1 MKRMKI
7 PFKKEGHI
15 DSLGERFYT
24 KSHEL
29 DWTERG
35 ILEDDP
41 EAKIVLDILD
51 LQIRVEEMEEKSSV
65 NPTLNQGESM
75 KKPNLKAFAEKAIES
90 SPDAFYCEDFFEWE
104 NREFQPTLSC
114 KKEHPKVVRHGNDR
128 TIQGVYHFVSES
140 VGDLYLVCS
149 YFAEI
154 GEEYY
159 VFWSH
164 SIHKSEKFGEQDH
177 FNWVVWTPNMKHQF
191 NHDKEEN
198 A

>member
-75 KKPNLKAFAEKAIES
+75 KKPNLKAFAEKAIHTS
-90 SPDAFYCEDFFEWE
+90 CDAFYCEIFFDGEH
-104 NREFQPTLSC
+104 NEFYGELSC
-114 KKEHPKVVRHGNDR
+114 KKKIPKLISYEDGH
-128 TIQGVYHFVSES
+128 IQGRFNYLGEPL
-140 VGDLYLVCS
+140 GDLYLLCS
-149 YFAEI
+149 HYAEI

-164 SIHKSEKFGEQDH
+164 SIHSSEKFGEKD
-177 FNWVVWTPNMKHQF
+177 FFDWVVWTPNSEHYNDIK
-191 NHDKEEN
+191 KEQN